1 MHETDRYPGLSTIS
15 HVSHDFSRMFDGE
28 TPASRLTIHG
38 QLTKCGLIEES
49 NSCFVKRA
57 KVSIT
62 WNPTCPTY
70 LRGISKM
77 PLINLVFALIV
88 VGVGLWLI
96 NRYIPMASSI
106 KTILNIVV
114 VVAVGVWVL
123 QVTGLWGPISSYR
136 VSR

>member
-1 MHETDRYPGLSTIS
+1 
-15 HVSHDFSRMFDGE
+15 
-28 TPASRLTIHG
+28 
-38 QLTKCGLIEES
+38 
-49 NSCFVKRA
+49 
-57 KVSIT
+57 
-62 WNPTCPTY
+62 
-70 LRGISKM
+70 M

-88 VGVGLWLI
+88 VGVILWMI
-96 NRYIPMASSI
+96 NRFIPMASSI